1 MADRYILQPSEKIAD
16 GFVLTDTELGIVL
29 TFVRGQFNETQKV
42 TFLDDMVN
50 PDPMA
55 VARAMR
61 MMAQWLA
68 DEHPETLVRNRD
80 GQAGIKRSDAMAEFR
95 QSERERMGLMIK
107 AERERQGMTLRQLAP
122 LCGISNAHL
131 SNIENG
137 RYAVTIDILASIA
150 SALGKRITLE

>member
-95 QSERERMGLMIK
+95 QSERER
-107 AERERQGMTLRQLAP
+107 QGMTLRQLAP